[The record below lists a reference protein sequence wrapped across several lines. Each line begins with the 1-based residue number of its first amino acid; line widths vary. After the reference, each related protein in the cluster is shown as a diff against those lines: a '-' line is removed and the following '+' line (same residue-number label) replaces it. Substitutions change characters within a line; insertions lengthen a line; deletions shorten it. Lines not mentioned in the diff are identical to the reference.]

1 MNRCYFTLF
10 VLAFLPLAR
19 SAYAQNDGSLD
30 NSFYG
35 NGKHTFTFHPGSFNQ
50 VYDVDQADPNSFF
63 ILSDQY
69 ITKIDSGG
77 VIDNTF
83 GTNGVL
89 DVSPLF
95 PNDIAIGNNRLYIGG
110 WDANDNA
117 EIQCFLLD
125 GTPDTT
131 FGTNS
136 ISNPTMQHEQII
148 YDMQI
153 DPVGR
158 LVVAGRTNPS
168 SVNHD
173 MMIFRMLS
181 DGSVDS
187 SFGTNGL
194 FTYDGAG
201 NNDEIWRVKFQ
212 SNGKLICA
220 GELGLGFN
228 SAAVIRLNTDG
239 TLDNT
244 FGSNG
249 RFSYSVI
256 GRNTYLDDVL
266 LLDDDRIR
274 ITGPYDNTT
283 NYKAYVIGLTANGGF
298 DNTFAGNGR
307 FTHPTIDRAN
317 GLMLQPDGKILVAAL
332 DQVSFALKSDYVIMR
347 LNANGTLDNLWG
359 GNGSV
364 IYDIVS
370 NHDNLRG
377 LFHLS
382 SGKILGVGSTRD
394 DPGNRFI
401 GLIRMHNSVL
411 PGCAP
416 QQTSESLSICP
427 GDSALIR
434 GQWTAVPGAY
444 PQTLTGQNGCDSVHT
459 IQLQQSPIHSMVD
472 VQRACDSFTWIDGVT
487 YSQSTNLP
495 ILSYSNVY
503 GCDSTFQ
510 LDLMIDRTD
519 SVVDIRTACSSFT
532 WIDGTTYTQSTDQA
546 SITLQNTLGCDSLVY
561 LDLTILPEDS
571 TIEFH
576 ASCTPFTW
584 IDGNTYHQSIF
595 GPSMTLTNAQG
606 CDSLVILN
614 LTIDSSV
621 TVTEEIEA
629 CGSHSWIDG
638 MTYYQSTSGISV
650 TLTNINGCD
659 SVVVLDL
666 TVNPI
671 STVIDSQMA
680 CGHFT
685 WVNGVTY
692 TQSIS
697 GETLFLTS
705 SKGCDSTLILD
716 LIINTVDTGLTRK
729 GQTLYASPHAD
740 GWLWIDCNSG
750 QVIVGANDSVYEAV
764 ANGSYAAVVSDNGC
778 VDTTRCI
785 DILNLRVKWP
795 HRTLVNAYPN
805 PFESAI
811 QLELPLKYDDLH
823 VEILNAQG
831 SRVMDIHGDPADLH
845 VLQIDHPGALFILKI
860 YSDDQLIH
868 TSKLIRN

>member
-1 MNRCYFTLF
+1 MKRHYLNLL
-10 VLAFLPLAR
+10 VLVFLALT
-19 SAYAQNDGSLD
+19 SLAYAQNDGSLD

-35 NGKHTFTFHPGSFNQ
+35 NGKHTFTFHTGSFNQ
-50 VYDVDQADPNSFF
+50 VYDVDQADPNSFY

-77 VIDNTF
+77 VIDSTF

-89 DVSPLF
+89 DVSPIF

-125 GTPDTT
+125 GTPDNT

-136 ISNPTMQHEQII
+136 ISNPTMPHEQII

-158 LVVAGRTNPS
+158 LVIAGRTNPS

-187 SFGTNGL
+187 SFGANGL
-194 FTYDGAG
+194 FTYDGVG
-201 NNDEIWRVKFQ
+201 NNDEIWKVGFQ
-212 SNGKLICA
+212 SDGKLICA

-274 ITGPYDNTT
+274 ITGAYDNTT

-317 GLMLQPDGKILVAAL
+317 ALMLQPDGKILVAAL
-332 DQVSFALKSDYVIMR
+332 DQVSFALKSDFAIMR

-364 IYDIVS
+364 IYDIVG
-370 NHDNLRG
+370 NHDNLRA

-401 GLIRMHNSVL
+401 GLIRMHNSVV
-411 PGCAP
+411 PGCVP

-427 GDSALIR
+427 GDSAFIQ
-434 GQWTAVPGAY
+434 GQWTVTHGAY
-444 PQTLTGQNGCDSVHT
+444 PQTLTGQNGCDSIHT
-459 IQLQQSPIHSMVD
+459 VQLNQSPIHSMVD
-472 VQRACDSFTWIDGVT
+472 VQRACDFFTWIDGVT
-487 YSQSTNLP
+487 YTQSTNLP
-495 ILSYSNVY
+495 TLSYSNVN

-510 LDLMIDRTD
+510 LDLIIDHSD
-519 SVVDIRTACSSFT
+519 SVVEIRTACSNFT

-546 SITLQNTLGCDSLVY
+546 SITLQNTSGCDSLVY
-561 LDLTILPEDS
+561 LDLTILTEDS
-571 TIEFH
+571 TIDLH

-584 IDGNTYHQSIF
+584 IDGNTYNQSIY
-595 GPSMTLTNAQG
+595 GPSMTLTNVQG

-621 TVTEEIEA
+621 TVTETIEA

-638 MTYYQSTSGISV
+638 VTYFQSTFGPSV
-650 TLTNINGCD
+650 ALMNINGCD
-659 SVVVLDL
+659 SVVTLDL

-671 STVIDSQMA
+671 SSVIDSHVA

-697 GETLFLTS
+697 GETLSLTS

-716 LIINTVDTGLTRK
+716 LIINNVDTGLIRN
-729 GQTLYASPHAD
+729 GQTLYASPNAD
-740 GWLWIDCNSG
+740 SWSWIDCNSG
-750 QVIVGANDSVYEAV
+750 QLIVGANDSVYLPV
-764 ANGSYAAVVSDNGC
+764 SNGSYAAVVSNNGC

-785 DILNLRVKWP
+785 DILDLIVTRP
-795 HRTLVNAYPN
+795 HRALVKAYPN
-805 PFESAI
+805 PFESTV
-811 QLELPLKYDDLH
+811 QLDLPLMYDDIH
-823 VEILNAQG
+823 IEILNARG
-831 SRVMDIHGDPADLH
+831 SRVMDIQGSPLDLR
-845 VLQIDHPGALFILKI
+845 VLQIEHPGALFILKI
-860 YSDDQLIH
+860 YADGLLIH